1 MWTKPNKMAMIFWV
15 HAFLRTQGA
24 WKLRKNMKSDVLKGR
39 GGDADLPFLMILILI
54 RTGALIWEC
63 TEPSAHWCRDT
74 YLCVRLIS
82 RGYICQ
88 SDFPIL
94 EFLSQGC
101 IKLIGRHEQLG
112 KGKEIDWSSKS
123 KVVKW
128 LLRKWQPP
136 YFASPPVAER
146 RDTSIS
152 CWLACLLCVFT
163 KSLGGFRISR
173 RLPSRSLMWG
183 WSKKSPGVKKHPEIE
198 HFPSGVGVDKMVKKS
213 FSRSKDGEIS

>member
-1 MWTKPNKMAMIFWV
+1 MENIAKSTTDLSVEFLHQSLKMAMIFWA
-15 HAFLRTQGA
+15 HAFLRRQGA
-24 WKLRKNMKSDVLKGR
+24 WKLRKNMKSDVLKGE

-88 SDFPIL
+88 SNFPIWD
-94 EFLSQGC
+94 FLSRGC

-123 KVVKW
+123 SKSCQVAPEKVT
-128 LLRKWQPP
+128 
-136 YFASPPVAER
+136 AS
-146 RDTSIS
+146 
-152 CWLACLLCVFT
+152 LFCLS
-163 KSLGGFRISR
+163 SLG
-173 RLPSRSLMWG
+173 WEA
-183 WSKKSPGVKKHPEIE
+183 WH
-198 HFPSGVGVDKMVKKS
+198 
-213 FSRSKDGEIS
+213 

>member
-1 MWTKPNKMAMIFWV
+1 MLFC
-15 HAFLRTQGA
+15 G
-24 WKLRKNMKSDVLKGR
+24 DKGR
-39 GGDADLPFLMILILI
+39 GSWGKTWKAMSWKGKGGDADLPFLMILILI

-88 SDFPIL
+88 SDFPIWD
-94 EFLSQGC
+94 FLSRGC

-112 KGKEIDWSSKS
+112 KGKEIDWSLKS

-136 YFASPPVAER
+136 YFASPPLAER

-152 CWLACLLCVFT
+152 CGLACLLCVFT

-183 WSKKSPGVKKHPEIE
+183 WSKKSPGVKKTWDRAL
-198 HFPSGVGVDKMVKKS
+198 SLWCGCRQDDKKSS
-213 FSRSKDGEIS
+213 FSRSKDGE